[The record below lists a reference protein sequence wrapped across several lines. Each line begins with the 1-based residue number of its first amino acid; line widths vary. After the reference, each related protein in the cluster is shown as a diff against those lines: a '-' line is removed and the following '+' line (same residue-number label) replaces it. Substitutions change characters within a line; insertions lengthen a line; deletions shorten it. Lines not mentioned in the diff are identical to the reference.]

1 MALFPKVSVK
11 VCPTTCQTEF
21 WTCVWCSPLISA
33 DGLGINT
40 QFFCFESGTTN
51 FISLLTMGIW
61 CGNTEITGHFHRKQ
75 STWLE
80 FDGRSTESV
89 DKICTFYSQ
98 ISSPYFR
105 ISTSTFL
112 DNCLTPRKLEHA
124 KWPEIEREIRSI
136 FFGQLPTGDPWK
148 FYCSVLVFSTGI
160 RGWKEN

>member
-1 MALFPKVSVK
+1 MSDRILNLCLVLSPNQRWRVGYKHSV
-11 VCPTTCQTEF
+11 
-21 WTCVWCSPLISA
+21 
-33 DGLGINT
+33 
-40 QFFCFESGTTN
+40 FCFESGTTN

-75 STWLE
+75 CTWLE

-98 ISSPYFR
+98 ISSPYFW